1 MSSIWVV
8 LGLATTSNLKIE
20 QLDVK
25 TNFLHGKLIEEIY
38 MEQPKGF
45 EEKGKKHMVCKLK
58 KSHYA
63 WNMRQDNGT
72 KSLIHSWWVKTT
84 SRLMK
89 IILYMSNISLEVI

>member
-45 EEKGKKHMVCKLK
+45 EEKGKEHMVLERFNMQHVKPVSTPLT
-58 KSHYA
+58 SHF
-63 WNMRQDNGT
+63 
-72 KSLIHSWWVKTT
+72 
-84 SRLMK
+84 
-89 IILYMSNISLEVI
+89 